1 MEFLTL
7 KDYLELDFPPVE
19 FIKTGAKNFDNI
31 VGGILKGGITV
42 IAGGSGQGKSMVGLH
57 LASSLSKENKVLY
70 ASMENDVR
78 IDLKRFN
85 DIISKNI
92 YEININNINYVNA
105 GCEFDENNMLLSNKD
120 IFNNLIQEIPN
131 YEIIVIDGLDLLVDL
146 SEDGADLYKNG
157 NLLMKLLHKSLK
169 ENGLEKTAI
178 IITWQM
184 NRNANV
190 KKIEE
195 LNQYAIGTSMG
206 IIRYASHVYGVCRFE
221 NNWYLKLMKSRT
233 EFNIDSSCIDILDT
247 YNNINLN
254 NALQQKEANEFLE
267 GLKNLTNKFTNGKE

>member
-57 LASSLSKENKVLY
+57 LASLLSKENKVLY

-85 DIISKNI
+85 DVLSKKI
-92 YEININNINYVNA
+92 YDININNINYVNA
-105 GCEFDENNMLLSNKD
+105 GCEIDENNMLLSNKD
-120 IFNNLIQEIPN
+120 IFNNLINEIPN
-131 YEIIVIDGLDLLVDL
+131 YDIVVIDGLDLLVDL
-146 SEDGADLYKNG
+146 SEDGAELYKNG

-169 ENGLEKTAI
+169 ENGLETAI

-233 EFNIDSSCIDILDT
+233 EFNIDASYIDILDQ

-254 NALQQKEANEFLE
+254 NALQKKEVNEFIDD
-267 GLKNLTNKFTNGKE
+267 LKNLANKFTNGKE